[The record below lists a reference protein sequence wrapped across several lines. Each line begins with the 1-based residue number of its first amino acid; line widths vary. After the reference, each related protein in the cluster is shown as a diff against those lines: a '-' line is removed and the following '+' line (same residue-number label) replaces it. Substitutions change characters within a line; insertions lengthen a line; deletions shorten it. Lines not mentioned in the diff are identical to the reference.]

1 MAIRKLSNGR
11 WQVDLRL
18 SPDKRVRK
26 QFKTRLEAARFEQ
39 LLLSRSE
46 SSKEWLGNTDKRRLS
61 DLVDT
66 WFNVHGYALR
76 DGIKRKSKLDLI
88 TVALGDPAAKKLRAT
103 DFATYRLDR
112 LKSGIAAKTLNNE
125 LGYLRAVYNELRSL
139 SEIDYENPLA
149 FLKPLQLQERSLSWL
164 THEQIHELLQSIN
177 ERCENP
183 HVYLI
188 TVVCLSTGA
197 RWSEAENLTSKSLR
211 SNTITFEGTKS
222 GKVRSVPITPALKKN
237 LLSHWSQ
244 YGSFTSS
251 LSSFRRALFKTTIV
265 LPRGQASHVL
275 RHSFASHFM
284 QNGGNI
290 LTLQKILGH
299 SSLTMTL
306 RYAHLAPE
314 HLTDAVLLNPLV
326 VRANNGQQPP

>member
-39 LLLSRSE
+39 FLLSRSE
-46 SSKEWLGNTDKRRLS
+46 SSKEWLGNSDKRRLS
-61 DLVDT
+61 DLVNT

-76 DGIKRKSKLDLI
+76 DGLRRKSKLNLV
-88 TVALGDPAAKKLRAT
+88 TTALGDPAAKKLTAG
-103 DFATYRLDR
+103 DFAAYRLKR
-112 LKSGIAAKTLNNE
+112 LQSGITAKTLNNE
-125 LGYLRAVYNELRSL
+125 LGYLRAVFNELRSL

-149 FLKPLQLQERSLSWL
+149 FLKPLQQQERSLSWL
-164 THEQIHELLQSIN
+164 THAQIDELLQSIKD
-177 ERCENP
+177 RCDNP

-197 RWSEAENLTSKSLR
+197 RWSESENLTPKSLR
-211 SNTITFEGTKS
+211 SNTVTFEGTKS
-222 GKVRSVPITPALKKN
+222 GKVRSVPITLELKN
-237 LLSHWSQ
+237 MLLSHWSQ
-244 YGSFTSS
+244 YGNFTSS
-251 LSSFRRALFKTTIV
+251 LSSFRRALSRTTIE

-314 HLTDAVLLNPLV
+314 HLTDAVSLNPLA
-326 VRANNGQQPP
+326 VRAKNGQQVP

>member
-39 LLLSRSE
+39 FLLSRSE
-46 SSKEWLGNTDKRRLS
+46 SSKEWLGHSDKRRLS
-61 DLVDT
+61 DLVNT
-66 WFNVHGYALR
+66 WFNVHGYSLR
-76 DGIKRKSKLDLI
+76 DGLRRKSKLNLV
-88 TVALGDPAAKKLRAT
+88 TSALGDPAAKKLTAG
-103 DFATYRLDR
+103 DFAAYRLKR
-112 LKSGIAAKTLNNE
+112 LQSGITAKTLNNE
-125 LGYLRAVYNELRSL
+125 LGYLRAVFNELRSL

-149 FLKPLQLQERSLSWL
+149 FLKPLQQQERSLSWL
-164 THEQIHELLQSIN
+164 THSQIDELLQSIKD
-177 ERCENP
+177 RSDNP

-197 RWSEAENLTSKSLR
+197 RWSESENLTPKSLR
-211 SNTITFEGTKS
+211 SNTVTFEGTKS
-222 GKVRSVPITPALKKN
+222 GKVRSVPITLELKN
-237 LLSHWSQ
+237 MLLSHWSQ
-244 YGSFTSS
+244 YGNFTSS
-251 LSSFRRALFKTTIV
+251 LSSFRRALSRTTIE

-314 HLTDAVLLNPLV
+314 HLTDAVSLNPLA
-326 VRANNGQQPP
+326 VRAKNGQQVP